1 MAALHASDSGA
12 TSPSNSSDS
21 DTESSTTNYGHVDDE
36 PYHLSYRK
44 GELTWG
50 SYKLKDEDIITVTG
64 IKGSNVGHT
73 ILSLVPTDAESQKPF
88 ELRTTNATLLPEAF
102 LDEFQFRGLPPHLD
116 PSINLQI
123 LISTLSGTGLSPAFY
138 DDILHP
144 LLKNIGLADSNYNVV
159 RTKSAE
165 SVMEFARSTLLVG
178 ANEGKNQ
185 TVLMLSGDGGMV
197 DTINGLLESGNKS
210 STYIPPVL
218 SQLPLGTGNALFHSL
233 HKPSK
238 IPSIYIQGLRT
249 LLHGSPKPLPI
260 FQAKFSP
267 GARSVTNEGQ
277 NATPLSNDTV
287 YGAVVA
293 SYGLHATLVA
303 DSDTTEYRKHG
314 DKRFGLVAKDLLF
327 PEDGTM
333 PHAYQAQVTLTKSGK
348 QDALDRKEHGYILAS
363 LVSNLEKT
371 FTISPASKPLDGQLR
386 VVNFGALD
394 GQQTMEIMKAAY
406 ADGKHPEI
414 EGVGYDAVD
423 SLRIDFLEKGESWKW
438 RRCCIDGLIVGV
450 EEGGWIEVK
459 MVAKG
464 AEAVHV
470 VSDA

>member
-36 PYHLSYRK
+36 PYHLSYHK

-73 ILSLVPTDAESQKPF
+73 IFSLVPTDAESQKPF

-102 LDEFQFRGLPPHLD
+102 LDKFLFRGLPPHLD
-116 PSINLQI
+116 PSINVQI

-144 LLKNIGLADSNYNVV
+144 LLKNIGLADSSYNVV

-210 STYIPPVL
+210 RYLLSFNSQSLSDTCLVPTFHQSSLNCHWAPAMPSFTPSTSRARSLPSTFKVFELFYMALRNHFRYSKPNSPPVHDL
-218 SQLPLGTGNALFHSL
+218 SRTRDKML
-233 HKPSK
+233 HRCRM
-238 IPSIYIQGLRT
+238 IRY
-249 LLHGSPKPLPI
+249 
-260 FQAKFSP
+260 
-267 GARSVTNEGQ
+267 
-277 NATPLSNDTV
+277 
-287 YGAVVA
+287 
-293 SYGLHATLVA
+293 
-303 DSDTTEYRKHG
+303 TER
-314 DKRFGLVAKDLLF
+314 
-327 PEDGTM
+327 
-333 PHAYQAQVTLTKSGK
+333 
-348 QDALDRKEHGYILAS
+348 
-363 LVSNLEKT
+363 
-371 FTISPASKPLDGQLR
+371 
-386 VVNFGALD
+386 
-394 GQQTMEIMKAAY
+394 
-406 ADGKHPEI
+406 
-414 EGVGYDAVD
+414 
-423 SLRIDFLEKGESWKW
+423 
-438 RRCCIDGLIVGV
+438 
-450 EEGGWIEVK
+450 
-459 MVAKG
+459 
-464 AEAVHV
+464 
-470 VSDA
+470 